1 MNFLRCTRR
10 NRYRCVNGT
19 RFVSVGYV
27 SNLIALDARG
37 RPPLTEVQRIEIE
50 RCAEV
55 KRAAARKRAE
65 KAVAEKKRVEQEA
78 AADQF
83 RAEQQLI
90 AARNV
95 VIFEEARR
103 MMTEELAVRDDISNA
118 VQIVVPSPVQVL
130 DIQITGPK
138 NTMKGA

>member
-10 NRYRCVNGT
+10 KRYTCVNGT
-19 RFVSVGYV
+19 RVVSNGYV

-37 RPPLTEVQRIEIE
+37 RPPLTEAQRIEIE
-50 RCAEV
+50 RCAEL
-55 KRAAARKRAE
+55 KRAAARQRAE
-65 KAVAEKKRVEQEA
+65 KVVSERKRVEQEA
-78 AADQF
+78 AAERL

-95 VIFEEARR
+95 AIFEEARR
-103 MMTEELAVRDDISNA
+103 MMTEELAIRDEIWSE
-118 VQIVVPSPVQVL
+118 VQIVVPSPVPVL